1 MLYNLSPVFLSR
13 KIKKKNNCKKRNSN
27 LDYMIIIHNHYE
39 YLQRKTVMSI
49 KKRYF
54 IVQLVL
60 KFRKFGIK
68 KERITELDEMKNMR

>member
-1 MLYNLSPVFLSR
+1 
-13 KIKKKNNCKKRNSN
+13 
-27 LDYMIIIHNHYE
+27 MIIIHNHYE

-68 KERITELDEMKNMR
+68 KERITELDEMKNMKIIILKLFLKNHYIFQEDIY